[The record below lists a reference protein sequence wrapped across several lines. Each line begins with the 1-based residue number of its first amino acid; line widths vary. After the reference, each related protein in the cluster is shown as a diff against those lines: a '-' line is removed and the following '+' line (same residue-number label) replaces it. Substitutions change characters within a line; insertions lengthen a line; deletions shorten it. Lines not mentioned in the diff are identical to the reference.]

1 MELTLSY
8 ETLYEFLRKEKSR
21 QDIQELP
28 ESFFSELVAY
38 IKQKRSELQENQN
51 IDLFNA
57 TEKGKLKN
65 HVDNFVQMLNELY
78 DRREKKIINMAI
90 NKARHESTLIDTT
103 NLLPEE
109 KKLFEDLTKE
119 LNRYRE
125 GVLRKVLSGQ
135 DPEIQ
140 KSQEEASAPNVQRKN
155 KQVRFKK
162 PVPKFVGPQLEHYGP
177 FEEEDV
183 ANLPMT
189 IADILIRKERAEEM
203 R

>member
-1 MELTLSY
+1 MELSY

-28 ESFFSELVAY
+28 QQFFQELVSY
-38 IKQKRSELQENQN
+38 IKQKRSELEDNSSV
-51 IDLFNA
+51 DLFNA

-90 NKARHESTLIDTT
+90 NKARHESTLIDTA

-109 KKLFEDLTKE
+109 KRLFEDLTQE

-125 GVLRKVLSGQ
+125 GILRKVLKGEE
-135 DPEIQ
+135 PAIQ
-140 KSQEEASAPNVQRKN
+140 ETKVQSTQEVERQNR
-155 KQVRFKK
+155 QVRFLK
-162 PVPKFVGPQLEHYGP
+162 PVPKFVGKELEVYGP

-183 ANLPMT
+183 ANLPSD

-203 R
+203 K